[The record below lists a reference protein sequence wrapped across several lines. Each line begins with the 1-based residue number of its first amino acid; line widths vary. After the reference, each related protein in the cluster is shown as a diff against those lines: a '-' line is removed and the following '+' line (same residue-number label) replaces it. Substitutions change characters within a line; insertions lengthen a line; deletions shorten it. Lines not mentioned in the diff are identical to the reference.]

1 MTDARVN
8 LWGRRIGAVSWDM
21 ERAIGVFQYDPSFL
35 SVGIELSPILMPVR
49 EAPYVFPALNRE
61 TFKGLPGLLSDSLP
75 DNFGNKLIDVWLA
88 QTGREIQDFNP
99 VDRLCYVGRRAIGA
113 LEFEPTIGN
122 RNQHNRLEIEQL
134 VHLANRILDDRLQ
147 LTGQLKDRDDS
158 EALSNILRVGTSAGG
173 TRAKAVLAWNS
184 TTGEFRSGQI
194 DKDDGFEHWI
204 LKFDGITNNLDKELA
219 DPSGFGKIEYAYYL
233 MARNAGIAMSECRI
247 YNEGGRSHFMTRRFD
262 RDLKGHKIHMQ
273 SLCALQHFDFNNPRA
288 YAYEQAMQTIR
299 ALGLGMPVVEELF
312 RRAIFNVVAR
322 NQDDHVKNISF
333 LMNRKGEWQLS
344 PAYDVVYAYNP
355 SGLWTRD
362 HQMSMAGR
370 HNDFEHEDVL
380 RFAKSSGLKR
390 SVALRILDEVTA
402 SVRNWC
408 QYAVDA
414 DVDQKNIKHIERTHR
429 TYLSKRIHPVPKK
442 TPIRISK
449 HLLKS

>member
-21 ERAIGVFQYDPSFL
+21 ERAIGFFQYDPSFL
-35 SVGIELSPILMPVR
+35 SAGIELSPILMPVR
-49 EAPYVFPALNRE
+49 EAPYGFPALNRE

-88 QTGREIQDFNP
+88 QTGRKIQDFNP

-113 LEFEPTIGN
+113 LEFEPTIGD
-122 RNQHNRLEIEQL
+122 RNQHNQLEIEQL
-134 VHLANRILDDRLQ
+134 VELANRILNDRLQ

-158 EALSNILRVGTSAGG
+158 EALSNILRVGTSAGDA
-173 TRAKAVLAWNS
+173 RAKAVLAWNS
-184 TTGEFRSGQI
+184 ATGEFRSGQI
-194 DKDDGFEHWI
+194 DKDDGFGHWI

-233 MARNAGIAMSECRI
+233 MARNAGIAMSECRL

-262 RDLKGHKIHMQ
+262 RDLKGRKIHMQ
-273 SLCALQHFDFNNPRA
+273 SLCALQHFDFNNPRT

-299 ALGLGMPVVEELF
+299 SLGLGMPVVEELF

-344 PAYDVVYAYNP
+344 PAYGVVYAYNP

-362 HQMSMAGR
+362 HQMSMAGK

-390 SVALRILDEVTA
+390 SVALRILDEVTV

-408 QYAVDA
+408 QFAVDA
-414 DVDQKNIKHIERTHR
+414 DVDKKNINQIERTHR
-429 TYLSKRIHPVPKK
+429 IFLSKRIHPVPKK
-442 TPIRISK
+442 TPIKLASIC
-449 HLLKS
+449 

>member
-1 MTDARVN
+1 MPRTAKS
-8 LWGRRIGAVSWDM
+8 A
-21 ERAIGVFQYDPSFL
+21 
-35 SVGIELSPILMPVR
+35 EL
-49 EAPYVFPALNRE
+49 
-61 TFKGLPGLLSDSLP
+61 
-75 DNFGNKLIDVWLA
+75 
-88 QTGREIQDFNP
+88 
-99 VDRLCYVGRRAIGA
+99 
-113 LEFEPTIGN
+113 
-122 RNQHNRLEIEQL
+122 H
-134 VHLANRILDDRLQ
+134 
-147 LTGQLKDRDDS
+147 
-158 EALSNILRVGTSAGG
+158 
-173 TRAKAVLAWNS
+173 
-184 TTGEFRSGQI
+184 
-194 DKDDGFEHWI
+194 
-204 LKFDGITNNLDKELA
+204 
-219 DPSGFGKIEYAYYL
+219 
-233 MARNAGIAMSECRI
+233 
-247 YNEGGRSHFMTRRFD
+247 
-262 RDLKGHKIHMQ
+262 
-273 SLCALQHFDFNNPRA
+273 
-288 YAYEQAMQTIR
+288 
-299 ALGLGMPVVEELF
+299 
-312 RRAIFNVVAR
+312 VVAR

-442 TPIRISK
+442 TPIKISK